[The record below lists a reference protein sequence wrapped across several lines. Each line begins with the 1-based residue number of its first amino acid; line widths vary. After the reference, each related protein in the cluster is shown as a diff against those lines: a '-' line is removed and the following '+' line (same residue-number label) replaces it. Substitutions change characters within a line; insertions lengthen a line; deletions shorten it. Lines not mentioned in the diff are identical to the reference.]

1 MKKAKHFEGG
11 GGADRVDQ
19 ERYDSYDNSPEEAA
33 LKERGLK
40 LSKGE
45 SSGLGRFFMGDIDK
59 PGSEA
64 YNKYGAGRAKAED
77 ARVVAPVAL
86 PVRSIAVAPPVAEKP
101 IRMGDEDLNPSS
113 IGAGKKPIQ
122 MGDEDLSPS
131 SIGAGRTPMATVKP
145 PVKVKPVTPAI
156 TPARD
161 VPRRPIGTGSGG
173 GRGAAAGEVEQY
185 QARNA
190 PRRPMITGSGGGR
203 GAAEGEVEKYQA
215 DQAAKRAAM
224 VTKGVG
230 RGQGPD
236 TTASGIYGGAN
247 KEISDYYKSIQEA
260 SKKYRNNPKMF
271 AKGGSVSSASSRG
284 DGIAQRGKTRGRV
297 L

>member
-1 MKKAKHFEGG
+1 MKKTKHFEGG

-33 LKERGLK
+33 LIERGLK

-77 ARVVAPVAL
+77 ARVVAPPVKPVAVAL
-86 PVRSIAVAPPVAEKP
+86 PVAEKP

-145 PVKVKPVTPAI
+145 PVKPVVNKPPVTPAV

-161 VPRRPIGTGSGG
+161 VPRRPKVTDTGSDMKRMLM
-173 GRGAAAGEVEQY
+173 RG
-185 QARNA
+185 NA
-190 PRRPMITGSGGGR
+190 QPGSGGGR

-224 VTKGVG
+224 VTKGIG

>member
-19 ERYDSYDNSPEEAA
+19 ARYDSYDNSPEEAA

-45 SSGLGRFFMGDIDK
+45 GSGLGRLFMGDVDR

-77 ARVVAPVAL
+77 ARVVAPVAP
-86 PVRSIAVAPPVAEKP
+86 PVRSVAVSPPAVEKP

-131 SIGAGRTPMATVKP
+131 SIGAGRTPMAAVKP
-145 PVKVKPVTPAI
+145 PVKVRPSVKPPVTPAI
-156 TPARD
+156 TPARN
-161 VPRRPIGTGSGG
+161 VPRRPI
-173 GRGAAAGEVEQY
+173 V
-185 QARNA
+185 
-190 PRRPMITGSGGGR
+190 TGSGGGR
-203 GAAEGEVEKYQA
+203 GAAEGEVEKYKA

-224 VTKGVG
+224 VTQGIGK
-230 RGQGPD
+230 GQGPD
-236 TTASGIYGGAN
+236 TTASKIYSGAN
-247 KEISDYYKSIQEA
+247 KEIMDYFKSIQEA

>member
-1 MKKAKHFEGG
+1 MKKTKHFEGG

-77 ARVVAPVAL
+77 ARVVAPPVKPVAVAL
-86 PVRSIAVAPPVAEKP
+86 PVAEKP

-145 PVKVKPVTPAI
+145 PVKPVVNKPPVTPAV

-161 VPRRPIGTGSGG
+161 VPRRPKVTDTGSDMKRMLM
-173 GRGAAAGEVEQY
+173 RG
-185 QARNA
+185 NA
-190 PRRPMITGSGGGR
+190 QPGSGGGR

-224 VTKGVG
+224 VTKGIG

>member
-1 MKKAKHFEGG
+1 
-11 GGADRVDQ
+11 
-19 ERYDSYDNSPEEAA
+19 
-33 LKERGLK
+33 
-40 LSKGE
+40 
-45 SSGLGRFFMGDIDK
+45 MGDVDR

-77 ARVVAPVAL
+77 ARVVAPVAP

-122 MGDEDLSPS
+122 MGDEDLNPS
-131 SIGAGRTPMATVKP
+131 SIGAGRTPMAAVKP
-145 PVKVKPVTPAI
+145 PVKVKPRVKPVTPAI

-161 VPRRPIGTGSGG
+161 VPRRPIATGSGG
-173 GRGAAAGEVEQY
+173 GRGAAA
-185 QARNA
+185 
-190 PRRPMITGSGGGR
+190 
-203 GAAEGEVEKYQA
+203 GEVEKYQA

-224 VTKGVG
+224 VTQGIGK
-230 RGQGPD
+230 GQGPD
-236 TTASGIYGGAN
+236 TTASKIYGGAN
-247 KEISDYYKSIQEA
+247 KKIMDYFKSIQEA
-260 SKKYRNNPKMF
+260 SKKYRNNPKML